1 MLEARQIS
9 EDYIYEQEPVITRKV
24 IRRKAKSRKAGVML
38 AKIIVVGSV
47 LLAVVTGLMLTA
59 THAQITYRNSNIIQI
74 KNEISDLQNANERL
88 KLEIARKKSLDRIE
102 SIATKELGMI
112 QPGIND
118 IKYVAFDKAADD
130 TKDAAAPKEE
140 SKSVVE
146 SASNAKVHPIV
157 LTINKMI
164 NQYAYDL

>member
-118 IKYVAFDKAADD
+118 IKYVAFDKAAEG
-130 TKDAAAPKEE
+130 TKDAAAPKKE
-140 SKSVVE
+140 SRSVVE